1 MARWISSFRSSRSSK
16 SSSAISTLKI
26 RRLLDKGKIDDD
38 LRADAGR
45 RIFLAD
51 PDPARMKTDD
61 VFGEIEPLPPVL
73 AGAAPLVKTQVRL
86 LFIHP
91 DTLVPDRDRHV
102 LSAAVPVHGAGYQ
115 DARAGR
121 GRVFFF
127 YFVVEHGF
135 NCR

>member
-16 SSSAISTLKI
+16 SSSAISTLNI

-45 RIFLAD
+45 GIFLAD
-51 PDPARMKTDD
+51 PDPARMKADD

-73 AGAAPLVKTQVRL
+73 AGAAPLVKTEVRL

-102 LSAAVPVHGAGYQ
+102 SSA
-115 DARAGR
+115 
-121 GRVFFF
+121 VFSF
-127 YFVVEHGF
+127 HKT
-135 NCR
+135 R